1 MRKVKGKD
9 EENFKH
15 PKNDVLI
22 LQYANT
28 ALGNRLD
35 HQKRIISQLKL
46 SESSYRAICEC
57 YEFFFTSYFAG
68 WKNFLGKLERLNLLV
83 KRQDNNERQTS
94 KFKQLFDSMGEMVQI
109 VNKLKECME
118 KTTKDA
124 LAQIPNSST
133 ISSTT
138 TIGSNA
144 TSNANNTNAVSKQRA
159 QTNAA
164 ALQDLQKITKQRVEN
179 FLKNFENIYADVAID
194 CATYGQRMN
203 EAVKSLAQN
212 NDANETMR
220 RLYREN
226 SQLQTK
232 IKEQETFLSKSV
244 PLAETEKEFIMNYFG
259 NQSKQYEELLQK
271 YTEER
276 EISERLSLRIRQ
288 KMDYCITSITAK
300 VGQDPSQILQKI
312 IQNNPNYAL
321 SNAAN
326 AATSLAGKENQS
338 QSNLL
343 LQSQSSQNQIG
354 QQQQNQME
362 IEDPT
367 SNTNNSQQ
375 ENKQEEKEGYECIC
389 GGYQT
394 EYFSQKYEETLKQLL
409 ETQQKLITTQTVINT
424 SPSCVM
430 TASFTQ
436 PVQNIQNGN
445 GINTSATNGQ
455 QTAQGVQQQQQQ
467 SQQEQVIGNQNG
479 QSNQQMNSSGDAVS
493 NSDGNKNN
501 SQNFELNGSASV
513 GSSIMPSLKKQESIQ
528 VQQQLLSQPALVTQV
543 STNIQDELCD
553 GKLRLPITEKLQILQ
568 KRNEQLVQEKS
579 ELEKYMREREID
591 LKNMEDKFF
600 RSGAYQSLA
609 AQTEEL
615 LKITIQ
621 MRSQLKEAKQQISDI
636 EKQRFREM
644 QEVLT
649 KFKDEKETLLKQL
662 HEAREGVYKTQL
674 GDAMRENLKQHFNF
688 EKYTQPLYEQLK
700 KTDESLNIQR
710 EQNRDLEQ
718 KKQQLNEQIIQLQKQ
733 NNDLQAK
740 LNEKEQQINYLQS
753 QIGFTGESYV
763 EDKNFKYPNHKDT
776 LKFLEK
782 VMNDMCS
789 AGQTNQDQIK
799 KFRELIEYIRNR
811 EDKINQ
817 LQKTIKQNDLE
828 KKKLQSN
835 QDEVWKEYENLD
847 KSFTQM
853 KARCDQVT
861 QELKLIQEREQGLEY
876 KNLEIQMQF
885 QKEKQSYSILV
896 VADQQKKDNTKN
908 LIENLEDQ
916 NKQLLQQNNNLSTII
931 EEINHQKQLI
941 QQQLD
946 ENTVLLLD
954 TQQKFDL
961 LNKKFGDIT
970 EKYNEL
976 IANHEKIQQKLQTAY
991 EVLDNSESKNTSAES
1006 AEVAQL
1012 KDKIQNMRLLLQC
1025 SCGQNFKDTIL
1036 QKCLHPFCRECID
1049 KQIRLRQRTCPKCRT
1064 AFGQN
1069 DVKTLYLD
1077 H

>member
-1 MRKVKGKD
+1 
-9 EENFKH
+9 
-15 PKNDVLI
+15 
-22 LQYANT
+22 
-28 ALGNRLD
+28 
-35 HQKRIISQLKL
+35 
-46 SESSYRAICEC
+46 
-57 YEFFFTSYFAG
+57 
-68 WKNFLGKLERLNLLV
+68 
-83 KRQDNNERQTS
+83 
-94 KFKQLFDSMGEMVQI
+94 
-109 VNKLKECME
+109 ME

-124 LAQIPNSST
+124 LSQIPNSQT
-133 ISSTT
+133 NSSTT
-138 TIGSNA
+138 AIGGNSA
-144 TSNANNTNAVSKQRA
+144 SNANNTNAVSKQRA

-203 EAVKSLAQN
+203 DAVKSLAQN

-232 IKEQETFLSKSV
+232 IKEQESYLSKSV
-244 PLAETEKEFIMNYFG
+244 PLADTEKDFIMNYFG

-271 YTEER
+271 YNEER

-288 KMDYCITSITAK
+288 KMDYCVTSITAK
-300 VGQDPSQILQKI
+300 VGQDPNQILQKI
-312 IQNNPNYAL
+312 IQNNANSVL
-321 SNAAN
+321 GINTNNAA
-326 AATSLAGKENQS
+326 SMSGKENQN
-338 QSNLL
+338 QPNLL
-343 LQSQSSQNQIG
+343 SSQSSQNLIV

-362 IEDPT
+362 IEDQT
-367 SNTNNSQQ
+367 SNANNNNSQQ
-375 ENKQEEKEGYECIC
+375 ENRQEEKEGYECIC

-409 ETQQKLITTQTVINT
+409 DTQQKLIATQTIINT
-424 SPSCVM
+424 SPSSVIS
-430 TASFTQ
+430 TAFTQ
-436 PVQNIQNGN
+436 PVVVQNSQNGN
-445 GINTSATNGQ
+445 SMSTSTVNGL
-455 QTAQGVQQQQQQ
+455 QTTQSLQQQQQQ
-467 SQQEQVIGNQNG
+467 QQEQSTGNQNG
-479 QSNQQMNSSGDAVS
+479 QSNQQTNASVDAVA

-501 SQNFELNGSASV
+501 CQNLELNGSASV
-513 GSSIMPSLKKQESIQ
+513 GSSIPCLKKSESIQ
-528 VQQQLLSQPALVTQV
+528 IQQQLLSQPALLTQV

-609 AQTEEL
+609 TQTEEL

-674 GDAMRENLKQHFNF
+674 GDAMRENLTQHFNYK
-688 EKYTQPLYEQLK
+688 KYTQPLEDQLEK
-700 KTDESLNIQR
+700 ASEILTIER
-710 EQNRDLEQ
+710 EHNRDLEQ

-733 NNDLQAK
+733 NSDLQAK

-753 QIGFTGESYV
+753 QMGFTGESYV
-763 EDKNFKYPNHKDT
+763 EDKIFKYQNHKDT
-776 LKFLEK
+776 LKLLEK

-789 AGQTNQDQIK
+789 AGQINQEQIK
-799 KFRELIEYIRNR
+799 KFRDLIEYIRNR
-811 EDKINQ
+811 EEKIVQ
-817 LQKTIKQNDLE
+817 LQKVKQQNDIE
-828 KKKLQSN
+828 KKKLQQN
-835 QDEVWKEYENLD
+835 QDEIWKEYENLD
-847 KSFTQM
+847 KSFSQM
-853 KARCDQVT
+853 KARCDQVN

-896 VADQQKKDNTKN
+896 AADQQKKDNTKN
-908 LIENLEDQ
+908 LIDNLEDQ
-916 NKQLLQQNNNLSTII
+916 NKQLLQQNSNLSSTI
-931 EEINHQKQLI
+931 EEVNQQKQLI
-941 QQQLD
+941 QQQLE

-961 LNKKFGDIT
+961 LNKKFGDIN

-991 EVLDNSESKNTSAES
+991 EVLDNSESKNTSAE
-1006 AEVAQL
+1006 VAQL
-1012 KDKIQNMRLLLQC
+1012 KEKIQNMRLLLQC

-1069 DVKTLYLD
+1069 DVKTLYLS

>member
-1 MRKVKGKD
+1 MKKVKGKD

-133 ISSTT
+133 NSNTT
-138 TIGSNA
+138 PIGGNA
-144 TSNANNTNAVSKQRA
+144 TSNANNTNAISKQRA

-203 EAVKSLAQN
+203 DAVKSLAQN

-232 IKEQETFLSKSV
+232 IKEQETYLSKSV
-244 PLAETEKEFIMNYFG
+244 PVADTEKEFIMNYFG

-300 VGQDPSQILQKI
+300 VGQDPNQILQKI
-312 IQNNPNYAL
+312 IQNNANSILGNTTNAL
-321 SNAAN
+321 SVG
-326 AATSLAGKENQS
+326 GKENQS

-343 LQSQSSQNQIG
+343 QGHSSQNLIG
-354 QQQQNQME
+354 NQQQNQME
-362 IEDPT
+362 IEDQT
-367 SNTNNSQQ
+367 SNINNSQQ

-394 EYFSQKYEETLKQLL
+394 EYFSQKYEEALKQLL
-409 ETQQKLITTQTVINT
+409 ETQQKLVATQTVINT
-424 SPSCVM
+424 SPSSVM
-430 TASFTQ
+430 TTAFTQ
-436 PVQNIQNGN
+436 PVTVQSTQNGN
-445 GINTSATNGQ
+445 NASASSSNGLQTS
-455 QTAQGVQQQQQQ
+455 QGLQYQQQ
-467 SQQEQVIGNQNG
+467 SWQEQSSGNQNG
-479 QSNQQMNSSGDAVS
+479 QSNQQMNSSVDAIT
-493 NSDGNKNN
+493 NSDGINN
-501 SQNFELNGSASV
+501 NCQNFELNGSASV
-513 GSSIMPSLKKQESIQ
+513 GSSIMPCLKKQESIQ
-528 VQQQLLSQPALVTQV
+528 IQQQLLSQPALLTQV

-579 ELEKYMREREID
+579 ELEKYMREREVD

-609 AQTEEL
+609 TQTEEL

-621 MRSQLKEAKQQISDI
+621 MKNQLKDAKQQISDI

-674 GDAMRENLKQHFNF
+674 GDAMRENLTQHFNYK
-688 EKYTQPLYEQLK
+688 KYTQPWEDQLEK
-700 KTDESLNIQR
+700 VSEILTIER
-710 EQNRDLEQ
+710 EHNRDLEQ
-718 KKQQLNEQIIQLQKQ
+718 KKQQLNEQIVQLQKQ
-733 NNDLQAK
+733 NSDLQAK
-740 LNEKEQQINYLQS
+740 LSEKEQQINYLQS
-753 QIGFTGESYV
+753 QMGFTGESYV
-763 EDKNFKYPNHKDT
+763 EDKIFKYQNHKDT
-776 LKFLEK
+776 IKFLEK

-789 AGQTNQDQIK
+789 AGQTNQEQIK

-811 EDKINQ
+811 EEKIAQ
-817 LQKTIKQNDLE
+817 LQKAIKQNDLD
-828 KKKLQSN
+828 KKKQQQN
-835 QDEVWKEYENLD
+835 QDEIWKEYENLD
-847 KSFTQM
+847 KSFSQM
-853 KARCDQVT
+853 KARCDQVN

-896 VADQQKKDNTKN
+896 VADQQKKDNTKY

-916 NKQLLQQNNNLSTII
+916 NKQLLQQNNNLQTTI
-931 EEINHQKQLI
+931 EEVYQQKQLI
-941 QQQLD
+941 QQQLE

-991 EVLDNSESKNTSAES
+991 EVLDNSESKNTST
-1006 AEVAQL
+1006 EVSQL
-1012 KDKIQNMRLLLQC
+1012 KEKIQNMRLLLQC

-1069 DVKTLYLD
+1069 DVKTLYLS